1 MGVYLSQTA
10 SRNLVARPT
19 SPGACLI
26 SVDAGGCVR
35 RWTTDAEVVFGH
47 TTERAEGLT
56 VEQLVP
62 FLSERETSLE
72 GWCRRVD
79 GSVFR
84 GLVAILARPDEPDAF
99 QVFVVTD
106 ITSRYMREQTLQHE
120 LDVTRSRGVD
130 GALEAQLRAVLDA
143 TGDGVMILD
152 AQRAVAAFNPAATS
166 MFRCADRPP
175 LGAAYST
182 LLDLGADALPAT
194 GTTQEAI
201 GRRADASTF
210 TLECSFH
217 QIDGGLTV
225 VVMRDVTQ
233 RRSLERQ
240 LLEVSEQLQRQIGQD
255 LHDGLGQL
263 LTGTAFLAKGLQHGL
278 STEHQGQAQRIVE
291 LINLAIARVRSLARG
306 LSPIHVEAQR
316 LEEVLRS
323 TLGEASELLGV
334 SCELELRDFVDN
346 AQATAIA
353 QLCLIARE
361 AITNAVRHGQARH
374 IVVRLA
380 RAGEQSVL
388 SVEDDGVGIG
398 DVDKPLEGLGLRNMR
413 YRAKMIDGKLEII
426 RTRSGT
432 TVRCSW
438 RDP

>member
-10 SRNLVARPT
+10 GRNLVARPT
-19 SPGACLI
+19 NPGACLL
-26 SVDAGGCVR
+26 SVDAGGSVR
-35 RWTTDAEVVFGH
+35 RWTRDAEVVFGYP
-47 TTERAEGLT
+47 TERAEGLA

-62 FLSERETSLE
+62 FLSEHESSLE

-84 GLVAILARPDEPDAF
+84 GLVASLARTDEPDAF
-99 QVFVVTD
+99 QLLVVTD
-106 ITSRYMREQTLQHE
+106 ITSRYMREQAYEALSSSEAKLQ
-120 LDVTRSRGVD
+120 
-130 GALEAQLRAVLDA
+130 AVLD
-143 TGDGVMILD
+143 TTIDGVLTID
-152 AQRAVAAFNPAATS
+152 AQGAVAALNSAAIG
-166 MFRCADRPP
+166 MFCCADRLP
-175 LGAAYST
+175 LGTPYRV
-182 LLDLGADALPAT
+182 LLDLGADTLPPS

-201 GRRADASTF
+201 GRRDDESTF
-210 TLECSFH
+210 TLECSFSE
-217 QIDGGLTV
+217 IAGGSTV

-233 RRSLERQ
+233 LRSLERQ
-240 LLEVSEQLQRQIGQD
+240 VLEVSEQLQRQIGQD

-306 LSPIHVEAQR
+306 LSPIHVEAQS
-316 LEEVLRS
+316 LEDVLRG
-323 TLGEASELLGV
+323 TLREASELLGV
-334 SCELELRDFVDN
+334 ACKLELHDFIDN
-346 AQATAIA
+346 AQPVAIA

-361 AITNAVRHGQARH
+361 AITNAVRHGKARN
-374 IVVRLA
+374 IVVRLS
-380 RAGEQSVL
+380 RAGEQSAL